1 MNDEIKEILDKLSNR
16 KQETLLQGIRECQ
29 LKDIEHPFITKEE
42 YIDKVLDYIT
52 TLQKENE
59 QLKKRNKEIY
69 DDYKKEKYLVDK
81 LTRQLTDEYKN
92 TEYQQ
97 KEIERLN
104 NIINEIREL
113 ADKYE
118 IGKYDYNVPSF
129 EIKEI
134 LDKENK
140 Q

>member
-1 MNDEIKEILDKLSNR
+1 MTDGIKEILDNPKILMLSYGNYISLDDYFKL
-16 KQETLLQGIRECQ
+16 K
-29 LKDIEHPFITKEE
+29 
-42 YIDKVLDYIT
+42 DYIT
-52 TLQKENE
+52 TLQEENKRLKNRE
-59 QLKKRNKEIY
+59 QECINH
-69 DDYKKEKYLVDK
+69 YLVQCK
-81 LTRQLTDEYKN
+81 YASEMEGKY
-92 TEYQQ
+92 
-97 KEIERLN
+97 IIAN

-118 IGKYDYNVPSF
+118 MGKYDYNVPSF